1 MSESEA
7 AALYRLMTWLSPS
20 FPVGAFSY
28 SSGIEW
34 AVEAGDIADAPTLRD
49 WLSAMLSDG
58 AGFCDAVFLAQIHR
72 AVTAHDDAALHAVA
86 EIFYDPGFGVNVHH
100 MIDRVCV
107 ERCISYANYEPATYQ
122 FQVRA
127 LPGTRFALLQ
137 GSDSGDMQTGG
148 YRVKESDLPLYQI
161 YPCGPSAYDL
171 CGRWLAAG
179 EINGAENYPYK

>member
-1 MSESEA
+1 MSVLFFMLLFADAREFNRLERGLESMVA
-7 AALYRLMTWLSPS
+7 QLPAQSR
-20 FPVGAFSY
+20 VGALVRFP
-28 SSGIEW
+28 
-34 AVEAGDIADAPTLRD
+34 A
-49 WLSAMLSDG
+49 
-58 AGFCDAVFLAQIHR
+58 
-72 AVTAHDDAALHAVA
+72 TALQSNSERVVNQSPALHAVA

-107 ERCISYANYEPATYQ
+107 QRCISYANYEPATYQ

-171 CGRWLAAG
+171 CGRWLAPG
-179 EINGAENYPYK
+179 EINGAKNYPHK